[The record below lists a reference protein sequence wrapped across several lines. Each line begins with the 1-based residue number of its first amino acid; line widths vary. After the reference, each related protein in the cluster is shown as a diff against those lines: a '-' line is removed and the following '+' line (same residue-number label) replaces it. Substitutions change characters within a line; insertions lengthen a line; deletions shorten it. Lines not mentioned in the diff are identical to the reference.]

1 MKEIAIN
8 IKEARFPSVP
18 RADPVPQHSI
28 PKYCRERAG
37 LSGVPTS
44 L

>member
-18 RADPVPQHSI
+18 RADPVPQSYIH
-28 PKYCRERAG
+28 KYHQERAG
-37 LSGVPTS
+37 LPGVLTH